1 MRADVGVGEEEP
13 VPRRRKV
20 RHQDWHAIADLPAA
34 ERITRRATGKDRWE
48 LADTNGAILAVQEKD
63 ELSTYGRNYKFTK
76 GRLEDSRTNVIIPA
90 LTGPRREETMMKK
103 APRNQRRIAL
113 PDGSWLEW
121 TATHDPWSFKWNTA
135 SIKTQ
140 SGETL
145 VTLRWLPHGLSQPW
159 SFKQVGEAVIA
170 PHVDFPFQQTL
181 LTAYAFERLDY
192 YSTPAPE

>member
-34 ERITRRATGKDRWE
+34 VRITRTATGKDRWE
-48 LADTNGAILAVQEKD
+48 FADTNGVILAVQEKD

-90 LTGPRREETMMKK
+90 LTGLPPEETRMKK
-103 APRNQRRIAL
+103 APWNPRIAL
-113 PDGSWLEW
+113 PDGSWLGW
-121 TATHDPWSFKWNTA
+121 TSTRDPWSFKWNTA

-145 VTLRWLPHGLSQPW
+145 VTLRWLPHGLFQPW
-159 SFKQVGEAVIA
+159 SFQQVGEAVIA
-170 PHVDFPFQQTL
+170 PHVDSPFQQTL
-181 LTAYAFERLDY
+181 LTAYAFKLLDY
-192 YSTPAPE
+192 SSTPQGTL